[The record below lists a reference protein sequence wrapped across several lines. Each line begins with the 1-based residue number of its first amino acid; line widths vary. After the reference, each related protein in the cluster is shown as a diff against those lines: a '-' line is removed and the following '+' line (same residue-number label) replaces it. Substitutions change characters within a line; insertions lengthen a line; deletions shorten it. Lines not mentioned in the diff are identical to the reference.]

1 MDEATWKA
9 MYDVVP
15 PFLTQ
20 EQRQAWIKKLS
31 NVAVASDAFFPFR
44 DNVDRARQVTTMMY
58 YTWITLPVGLVIED
72 QQAIFTIQSI
82 KNHLNGLVRKISN
95 FMCTFM
101 FMRWK

>member
-9 MYDVVP
+9 MYEVVP

-44 DNVDRARQVTTMMY
+44 DNVDRARQVTTMLY
-58 YTWITLPVGLVIED
+58 YTWITQPVVGLVIED
-72 QQAIFTIQSI
+72 QQAYFTIESI
-82 KNHLNGLVRKISN
+82 QNHLHDLV
-95 FMCTFM
+95 
-101 FMRWK
+101 